1 MYVDSRNN
9 RTLLRDGTSIVTPF
23 EYARMIIQHK
33 DISGVKVV
41 DSFDSRIY
49 EFRSGGNISGEL
61 KDVQI
66 SPAVASDSVDYF
78 EWILATIQES
88 DRFSGTDAEVERILE
103 EVEFFNKHN
112 HLPFLKKVYDLI
124 QRFKHEN
131 VLWGVGRG
139 SSCASYVLFL
149 LKIHDVNSLRYK
161 IPFSEL
167 SKEVVKD

>member
-23 EYARMIIQHK
+23 EYARMIIQRK
-33 DISGVKVV
+33 DINGVKAV
-41 DSFDSRIY
+41 DSFDSRLY
-49 EFRSGGNISGEL
+49 EFRSGVNISGEL
-61 KDVQI
+61 IDVHV
-66 SPAVASDSVDYF
+66 SPAAVSESVDYF
-78 EWILATIQES
+78 EWILAIIQKS
-88 DRFSGTDAEVERILE
+88 DRFSGAGEEVERILE
-103 EVEFFNKHN
+103 EVEFFSKHN
-112 HLPFLKKVYDLI
+112 HLPFLKKVYELI

-149 LKIHDVNSLRYK
+149 LEIHDVNALRYK

-167 SKEVVKD
+167 SKEVVRD